1 MMAGMRGGGDQAHL
15 AFDHL
20 YHQPHN
26 QCVCDEQ
33 KMDDQMYA
41 NLGEYLMASHQVL

>member
-1 MMAGMRGGGDQAHL
+1 MMAGVRGGGDQAHL
-15 AFDHL
+15 AFDRL

-33 KMDDQMYA
+33 KMDDQM
-41 NLGEYLMASHQVL
+41 